1 MGNLFIAC
9 SSSGTLLAGQ
19 QVVEAKSAAPLDA
32 EREKHALQSL
42 SKIVEKE
49 IISAVDAM
57 PADKFG
63 VVCPD

>member
-1 MGNLFIAC
+1 M
-9 SSSGTLLAGQ
+9 AGQ

-63 VVCPD
+63 VVCF